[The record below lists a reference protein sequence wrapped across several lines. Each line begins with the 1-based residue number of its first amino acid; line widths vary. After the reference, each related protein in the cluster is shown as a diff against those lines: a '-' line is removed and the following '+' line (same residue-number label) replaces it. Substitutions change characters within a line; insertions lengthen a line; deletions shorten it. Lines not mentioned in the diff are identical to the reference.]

1 MHRNKA
7 KRWIK
12 EIFNTG
18 YESNGYVV
26 VVRQGFLQ
34 KGFADICVDF
44 QNSLDNFVNN
54 VNGD

>member
-18 YESNGYVV
+18 YVSNGYVV
-26 VVRQGFLQ
+26 VVRQGFLE
-34 KGFADICVDF
+34 KGYADICIDF
-44 QNSLDNFVNN
+44 QNSLDNFVNS

>member
-12 EIFNTG
+12 EIFNKG

-34 KGFADICVDF
+34 KDYADICIDF
-44 QNSLDNFVNN
+44 QNSLDNFVNS
-54 VNGD
+54 VSDD